1 MSCIT
6 SWEDLAH
13 SDPASEEQT
22 RELANEWTYSTI
34 QNKYL
39 YTLSHNECCDVYWC
53 WAHIIT
59 VTSPR
64 RVLISVISTV
74 STFLLSSL
82 LASCRVIGTRAG
94 ILVYPAGALFNQA
107 INLISLVAVTKRFIG
122 VLVAV
127 IALPVLSSPLSWHR
141 KLPLSSLSQAVV

>member
-22 RELANEWTYSTI
+22 RELANEWTYYTI

-107 INLISLVAVTKRFIG
+107 INLISLVPGLAESERG
-122 VLVAV
+122 LCDHGDSGGCYCG
-127 IALPVLSSPLSWHR
+127 PSGLSQHR
-141 KLPLSSLSQAVV
+141 KLPLC

>member
-1 MSCIT
+1 MFTDVELT
-6 SWEDLAH
+6 S
-13 SDPASEEQT
+13 SQ
-22 RELANEWTYSTI
+22 
-34 QNKYL
+34 
-39 YTLSHNECCDVYWC
+39 SHL
-53 WAHIIT
+53 
-59 VTSPR
+59 TSPH

-74 STFLLSSL
+74 SPFLLSSL

-127 IALPVLSSPLSWHR
+127 IALPVLPSPLSQHR
-141 KLPLSSLSQAVV
+141 KLPLSSLSKAVV